1 MDDQPADIAA
11 QPHSFGLGD
20 KKGLFMVAFLTRRF
34 LASLVVLA
42 VASYIVYV
50 LTCFSGNPLMDLLQS
65 HARNKEELIAQ
76 RVALLHLDISPF
88 LRYFLWLGGILQ
100 GFVGHF
106 TLGYAINGQPVT
118 DELSSAMWSTL
129 QLVTTAAV
137 IAIIFGVIIGITT
150 ALRQYT
156 AYDYAATFLS
166 FLFFSLPIFWLA
178 VMLKQ
183 YVAIGF
189 NNFLADPVIGPVTI
203 VVLAL
208 ISGVVWLGIIG
219 GPMKRRLIVFGIA
232 AVATAGVLV
241 FISATR
247 WLDDPG
253 LGIVVVTLLSV
264 GFAFLITLI
273 STGLENRK
281 ALYSALTTVAV
292 GAVLYYPLQYLFPYV
307 NIWTFILLGLVA
319 IGVGL
324 LVGWLWGGDDRWAS
338 ARTAAITAFLM
349 AAVIALDRFMQ
360 AWSVYANSSA
370 ANGRPIA
377 TIGSVTP
384 GLSGDFWITG
394 IDSFTHILLP
404 TLALMLA
411 SLAGYSRYSRASMLD
426 VMNQDYIR
434 TARSKGLTERTVVVR
449 HAFRNALIP
458 IVTIITLD
466 FGALIG
472 GAIVTETVFNWQG
485 MGALFQNAL
494 NITDVNV
501 VMGVF
506 LVTGIAA
513 IVFNALAD
521 VIYSALDP
529 RIRVTS

>member
-1 MDDQPADIAA
+1 
-11 QPHSFGLGD
+11 
-20 KKGLFMVAFLTRRF
+20 MVAFLTRRF

-50 LTCFSGNPLMDLLQS
+50 LTCYSGNPLQDLLES

-76 RVALLHLDISPF
+76 RVALLHLDVSPF
-88 LRYFLWLGGILQ
+88 LRYFIWLGGILG
-100 GFVGHF
+100 GFIGHF
-106 TLGYAINGQPVT
+106 TLGDSINGQPVT
-118 DELSSAMWSTL
+118 TQLSSAMWSTL

-137 IAIIFGVIIGITT
+137 IAIIFGVVIGITT

-156 AYDYAATFLS
+156 AYDYSATFLS

-189 NNFLADPVIGPVTI
+189 NNFLQDPVIAPIVI
-203 VVLAL
+203 VVLSV

-219 GPMKRRLIVFGIA
+219 GNTRRRLTIFVISG
-232 AVATAGVLV
+232 VATALVLTLLSV
-241 FISATR
+241 TR
-247 WLDDPG
+247 WFDNPG
-253 LGIVVVTLLSV
+253 LGIVLVTLLGV
-264 GFAFLITLI
+264 GFAFLVTAL
-273 STGLENRK
+273 TAGMENRK
-281 ALYSALTTVAV
+281 ALYSSLTTVVV
-292 GAVLYYPLQYLFPYV
+292 GAVLYYPLQYIFPYMS
-307 NIWTFILLGLVA
+307 IWLFVLLGLVA
-319 IGVGL
+319 VGVGV
-324 LVGWLWGGDDRWAS
+324 LVGWLFGGPDKWVS

-349 AAVIALDRFMQ
+349 GLLIALDRYMQ
-360 AWSVYANSSA
+360 AWSVYANSA
-370 ANGRPIA
+370 LVNNRPIA
-377 TIGSVTP
+377 TIGALTP

-394 IDSFTHILLP
+394 IDSFTHLLLP

-411 SLAGYSRYSRASMLD
+411 SLASYSRYARASMLD

-434 TARSKGLTERTVVVR
+434 TARSKGLTERTVVMR

-458 IVTIITLD
+458 IVTIVTLD

-472 GAIVTETVFNWQG
+472 GAIVTEQVFSWQG

-494 NITDVNV
+494 NATDVNT

-521 VIYSALDP
+521 TIYSALDP
-529 RIRVTS
+529 RIRVSS

>member
-1 MDDQPADIAA
+1 
-11 QPHSFGLGD
+11 
-20 KKGLFMVAFLTRRF
+20 MVAFLTRRV

-50 LTCFSGNPLMDLLQS
+50 LTCYSGNPLQDLIS
-65 HARNKEELIAQ
+65 SNAKNKETLIEQ
-76 RVALLHLDISPF
+76 RIALLHLDINPF

-100 GFVGHF
+100 GFIGHF
-106 TLGYAINGQPVT
+106 TLGLTINGQTVT
-118 DELSSAMWSTL
+118 SQLSSAMWSTL
-129 QLVTTAAV
+129 QLVMTASV

-156 AYDYAATFLS
+156 AYDYTATFLS

-183 YVAIGF
+183 YMAIEF
-189 NNFLADPVIGPVTI
+189 NNFLSDPTISPIVI

-208 ISGVVWLGIIG
+208 VAGVVWLGIIG
-219 GPMKRRLIVFGIA
+219 GNGRRRAMVFVIA
-232 AVATAGVLV
+232 AVVTGGVLTYFSV
-241 FISATR
+241 SHWF
-247 WLDDPG
+247 DHPG
-253 LGIVVVTLLSV
+253 LGIVVVAILAA
-264 GFAFLITLI
+264 GFAFLITAI

-281 ALYSALTTVAV
+281 ALYSSLVTAGIGV
-292 GAVLYYPLQYLFPYV
+292 VLYYPLQYVFPYMS
-307 NIWTFILLGLVA
+307 IWLAILLALVA
-319 IGVGL
+319 IAVGVF
-324 LVGWLWGGDDRWAS
+324 VGFFFGGHDKWVNG
-338 ARTAAITAFLM
+338 RTAGIVAFLIGL
-349 AAVIALDRFMQ
+349 VIALDRYMQ
-360 AWSVYANSSA
+360 AWSVYANSNS

-394 IDSFTHILLP
+394 IDHFTHLLLP

-411 SLAGYSRYSRASMLD
+411 SLASYSRYARASMLD

-485 MGALFQNAL
+485 MGALFQTAL
-494 NITDVNV
+494 NKVDVNT

-513 IVFNALAD
+513 ILFNAIAD
-521 VIYSALDP
+521 AVYSALDP
-529 RIRVTS
+529 RIRVSS

>member
-1 MDDQPADIAA
+1 
-11 QPHSFGLGD
+11 
-20 KKGLFMVAFLTRRF
+20 MVAFLTRRF
-34 LASLVVLA
+34 FASLVVLA

-50 LTCFSGNPLMDLLQS
+50 LTCFSGNPLQDLLQT
-65 HARNKEELIAQ
+65 HAKNKEMLIEQ
-76 RVALLHLDISPF
+76 RVQLLHLDVTPF
-88 LRYFLWLGGILQ
+88 LRYFIWLGGILQ

-106 TLGYAINGQPVT
+106 SLGYAINGQPVT
-118 DELSSAMWSTL
+118 DELGSAMWATL
-129 QLVTTAAV
+129 QLVTTASVVAV
-137 IAIIFGVIIGITT
+137 IFGVLIGITT

-156 AYDYAATFLS
+156 AYDYGATFLS

-189 NNFLADPVIGPVTI
+189 NNFLANPVIGPVVI
-203 VVLAL
+203 AVLSL
-208 ISGVVWLGIIG
+208 VSGVVWLGIIG
-219 GPMKRRLIVFGIA
+219 GNAKRRLIVFGIA
-232 AVATAGVLV
+232 TVATAAVLA

-247 WLDDPG
+247 WFDDPG

-264 GFAFLITLI
+264 GFAFLVTAV

-281 ALYSALTTVAV
+281 SLYSSLTVVAI
-292 GAVLYYPLQYLFPYV
+292 GAALYYPLQYLFPYMS
-307 NIWTFILLGLVA
+307 IWLFILLAVVA
-319 IGVGL
+319 VGVGL
-324 LVGWLWGGDDRWAS
+324 LVGWLYGGHDRWAS

-349 AAVIALDRFMQ
+349 AAVTALDRYMQ
-360 AWSVYANSSA
+360 AWNVYANSSS

-377 TIGSVTP
+377 TIGSITP

-394 IDSFTHILLP
+394 IDHFTHLLLP

-411 SLAGYSRYSRASMLD
+411 SLAAYSRYARASMLD

-458 IVTIITLD
+458 IVTIVTLD
-466 FGALIG
+466 FGALVG
-472 GAIVTETVFNWQG
+472 GAVVTETVFNWQG
-485 MGALFQNAL
+485 MGALFQGAI

-506 LVTGIAA
+506 LVVGIAT

-521 VIYSALDP
+521 VVYSSLDP
-529 RIRVTS
+529 RIRVSA

>member
-1 MDDQPADIAA
+1 
-11 QPHSFGLGD
+11 
-20 KKGLFMVAFLTRRF
+20 MVAFLTRRV

-50 LTCFSGNPLMDLLQS
+50 LTCYSGNPLQDLLSS
-65 HARNKEELIAQ
+65 HARNKAELIAQ
-76 RVALLHLDISPF
+76 RTELLHLDVNPF
-88 LRYFLWLGGILQ
+88 LRYFIWLGGVLQ
-100 GFVGHF
+100 VFTGHF
-106 TLGYAINGQPVT
+106 TLGDTIQSQTVT
-118 DELSSAMWSTL
+118 SQLGSAMWSTL
-129 QLVTTAAV
+129 QLVTTASV
-137 IAIIFGVIIGITT
+137 IAIIFGVVIGITT

-156 AYDYAATFLS
+156 AYDYSATFLS

-189 NNFLADPVIGPVTI
+189 NNFLANPSISPLVIAI
-203 VVLAL
+203 LAVVAG
-208 ISGVVWLGIIG
+208 IVWLGIVG
-219 GPMKRRLIVFGIA
+219 GNMRRRLIVFVVA
-232 AVATAGVLV
+232 AVVTAAVLTYFSV
-241 FISATR
+241 SDWF
-247 WLDDPG
+247 DHPG
-253 LGIVVVTLLSV
+253 MGIVVVTIVSA
-264 GFAFLITLI
+264 GFAFLVTAF

-281 ALYSALTTVAV
+281 ALYASLATVIL
-292 GAVLYYPLQYLFPYV
+292 GAILYYPLQYIFPFMS
-307 NIWTFILLGLVA
+307 IWLAIVLLIVA
-319 IGVGL
+319 VVLGVII
-324 LVGWLWGGDDRWAS
+324 GWLFGGHDRWIS
-338 ARTAAITAFLM
+338 ARTAGITAFLM
-349 AAVIALDRFMQ
+349 GLVIALDRFMQ
-360 AWSVYANSSA
+360 AWSVYANSSS

-394 IDSFTHILLP
+394 IDHFTHILLP

-411 SLAGYSRYSRASMLD
+411 SLASYSRYARASMLD

-485 MGALFQNAL
+485 MGALFQQAINQ
-494 NITDVNV
+494 TDVNT

-521 VIYSALDP
+521 AIYSALDP
-529 RIRVTS
+529 RIRVSS